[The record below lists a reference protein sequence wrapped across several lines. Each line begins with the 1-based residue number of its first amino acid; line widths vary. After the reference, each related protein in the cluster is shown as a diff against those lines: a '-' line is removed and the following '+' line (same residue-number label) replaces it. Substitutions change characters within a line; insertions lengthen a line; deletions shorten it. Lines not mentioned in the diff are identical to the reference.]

1 MMKRTIALI
10 TVILIAGA
18 GVWNYHPSRAQQMGP
33 PAPFRVAVVNMT
45 KVVGECKE
53 TLDRQKLTQTKRQGI
68 LDDLKMREAE
78 VNALKAAIDANVFKP
93 GTEEYNKQC
102 QSYFEKVH
110 MIQAIQEGQEQV
122 FDADAKAWMENL
134 YVKITAEIT
143 KIALQEGYSLVLN
156 YDEME
161 MTMPNLNA
169 LQNMIFNRKI
179 VYRSANIDIT
189 DQVIKNMDAIYD
201 LIK

>member
-1 MMKRTIALI
+1 MKRTIALI
-10 TVILIAGA
+10 TMVIIVGV
-18 GVWNYHPSRAQQMGP
+18 GVWNYSPSRAEQMGP
-33 PAPFRVAVVNMT
+33 PAPFRAAVVNMT
-45 KVVGECKE
+45 KVIGECKE
-53 TLDRQKLTQTKRQGI
+53 TLDRQKLTQAKRQEI

-93 GTEEYNKQC
+93 GTEEYNKQT

-122 FDADAKAWMENL
+122 FDAEAKDWMEKL
-134 YVKITAEIT
+134 YAKITVEIT
-143 KIALQEGYSLVLN
+143 KIAVQEGYLLVLN
-156 YDEME
+156 NDEMS
-161 MTMPNLNA
+161 MILPNLNA
-169 LQNMIFNRKI
+169 LQNMIYNRKV

-189 DQVIKNMDAIYD
+189 DLVIKNMDAAYD